1 MSGRSS
7 NFIFFLFKIIGILFT
22 PWVLSTLPLIYDIIL
37 VILVMLELKNIG
49 FNVKDGDK
57 NRRILSDVSMNFKPG
72 ELVVLTGP
80 NGSGKSTLAEI
91 IMGLKTPD
99 HGQIILNGEDITK
112 KTITE
117 RAKLGISYSFQQ
129 PVCFKGVTVRDLL
142 EIAKPGD
149 KNFKELETVGLDKT
163 EYLDREVNK
172 TLSGGE
178 LKRIEIATVLARDSK
193 VMIFDEPEA
202 GIDIWSLDNLIEV
215 FKNLKKDNKNRVT
228 IIISHQ
234 KPIMDIAD
242 RVVILE
248 KGKA

>member
-1 MSGRSS
+1 MS
-7 NFIFFLFKIIGILFT
+7 KI
-22 PWVLSTLPLIYDIIL
+22 
-37 VILVMLELKNIG
+37 LELKNIS
-49 FNVKDGDK
+49 FSVVDDGK
-57 NRRILSDVSMNFKPG
+57 TRRVLNDISFKFKPG

-91 IMGLKTPD
+91 IVGIKNPKG
-99 HGQIILNGEDITK
+99 GQIFLDNEDITSK
-112 KTITE
+112 NITE

-129 PVCFKGVTVRDLL
+129 PICFKGVTVRDLL
-142 EIAKPGD
+142 KIARP
-149 KNFKELETVGLDKT
+149 KNQDFKELEIVGLEKD

-178 LKRIEIATVLARDSK
+178 LKRIEIATVLARNSK

-202 GIDIWSLDNLIEV
+202 GIDIWSFDNLIKV
-215 FKNLKKDNKNRVT
+215 FKKLHQKNKNKII

-242 RVVILE
+242 RVIILK
-248 KGKA
+248 KGNL